1 MKKRSQMDLA
11 KALREHNEKE
21 NRLVERALVAANI
34 ADALEESLAPRGT
47 YKIPKLLD
55 ERRFEYGIPNGCFE
69 HFPLFDKVY
78 IWQLNMTERK
88 TYKEGGTIL
97 KPDARIAHDR
107 ATAARGVVVS
117 CGLAALDSLR
127 SAGADIGHIVRFKK
141 YAPFIQEVGEI
152 NGVPLTV
159 MTLRDGDMVS
169 SEDLAREFHQGIV
182 RIVNVATEKGGYDHR
197 FERTLDDGTVV
208 TTGQKVAAYYDPS
221 V

>member
-1 MKKRSQMDLA
+1 MELA
-11 KALREHNEKE
+11 SALREHNEK
-21 NRLVERALVAANI
+21 NRLVERALVAENI
-34 ADALEESLAPRGT
+34 AEALEKSLAPRGT
-47 YKIPKLLD
+47 FKIPTLLD

-88 TYKEGGTIL
+88 TYSEGGKII
-97 KPDARIAHDR
+97 KPEARIAHDR
-107 ATAARGVVVS
+107 ATAARGIIVS

-141 YAPFIQEVGEI
+141 FAPFIQEVQEI
-152 NGVPLTV
+152 NGVPLAV

-169 SEDLAREFHQGIV
+169 SEDLARDFHAGIV
-182 RIVNVATEKGGYDHR
+182 RIVNVSKEKGGYDHR
-197 FERTLDDGTVV
+197 FERTLEDGTVV
-208 TTGQKVAAYYDPS
+208 TTGAKVAAYYDPS

>member
-1 MKKRSQMDLA
+1 MDIA

-21 NRLVERALVAANI
+21 NRLVERALVARQI
-34 ADALEESLAPRGT
+34 ADKLEASLAPRGT

-55 ERRFEYGIPNGCFE
+55 ERRFEYAIPNGCFE

-78 IWQLNMTERK
+78 IWQLNMTERE
-88 TYKEGGTIL
+88 TYTEGGSIL
-97 KPDARIAHDR
+97 KPEARIAYDR
-107 ATAARGVVVS
+107 KTAPRGIIVAA
-117 CGLAALDSLR
+117 GLAALDSLR

-141 YAPFIQEVGEI
+141 FAPFMQEVCDIDGHTLE
-152 NGVPLTV
+152 VL
-159 MTLRDGDMVS
+159 TLRDGDMVS
-169 SEDLAREFHQGIV
+169 SEDLAREYHQGIV
-182 RIVNVATEKGGYDHR
+182 RIVNVANEKGGYDHR

>member
-1 MKKRSQMDLA
+1 MDIA
-11 KALREHNEKE
+11 KALREHNDQE
-21 NRLVERALVAANI
+21 NRLVQRALIARQI
-34 ADALEESLAPRGT
+34 ADKLEASLAPRGT

-55 ERRFEYGIPNGCFE
+55 ERRFEYAIPNGCFE

-78 IWQLNMTERK
+78 IWQLNMTERE
-88 TYKEGGTIL
+88 TYTEGGAIL
-97 KPDARIAHDR
+97 KPEARIAHDR
-107 ATAARGVVVS
+107 KTAPRGIIVS
-117 CGLAALDSLR
+117 AGLAALDSLR

-141 YAPFIQEVGEI
+141 FAPFMQEVCDIDGHTLE
-152 NGVPLTV
+152 VL
-159 MTLRDGDMVS
+159 TLRDGDMVS

-182 RIVNVATEKGGYDHR
+182 RIVNVSKDGGYDHR

>member
-1 MKKRSQMDLA
+1 MDIPQ
-11 KALREHNEKE
+11 ALRDKSAEQ

-34 ADALEESLAPRGT
+34 AEALEKSLAPRGT
-47 YKIPKLLD
+47 YKIPRLLD

-88 TYKEGGTIL
+88 TYTEGGKIV
-97 KPDARIAHDR
+97 KPEARIAHDR
-107 ATAARGVVVS
+107 STAARGIIVA

-127 SAGADIGHIVRFKK
+127 SSGADIGHICRFKK
-141 YAPFIQEVGEI
+141 FAPFIQEVQEI
-152 NGVPLTV
+152 NGVPLAV

-169 SEDLAREFHQGIV
+169 SEDLAREFHEGKV
-182 RIVNVATEKGGYDHR
+182 RIVNVHKEGGYDHR
-197 FERTLDDGTVV
+197 FERVLDDGTVV
-208 TTGQKVAAYYDPS
+208 TTGAKVAAYYDPS